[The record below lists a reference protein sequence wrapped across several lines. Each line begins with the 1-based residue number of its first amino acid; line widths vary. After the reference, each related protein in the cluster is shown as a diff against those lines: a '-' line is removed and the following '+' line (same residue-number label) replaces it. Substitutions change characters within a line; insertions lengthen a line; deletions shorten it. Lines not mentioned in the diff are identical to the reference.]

1 VGSTGKDFGQ
11 KMSNVTMLRSLRRI
25 IFFVLLVLVAAA
37 VAMAALMTPQVISL
51 VSPTLQ
57 VGQVASQDYRAPEPV
72 SFPSEVLTQ
81 QRRDAA
87 VKAVAPVFT
96 AADTSIARKQL
107 EHLRSALAFISSV
120 RADSYATNQQK
131 LQDLSALEDVHLDQD
146 MALNVLALSDAR
158 WQTVQ
163 QETIVVLEQV
173 MRNTIRS
180 DRLDDARNS
189 VPSLVS
195 LTLPEQQAAIVADLA
210 SAFVTP
216 NSFFSQELTDAAR
229 QKASESVS
237 PVTQTFMTGETIVP
251 RGKVLTAADVE
262 ALQHLGLVQP
272 QQKWQDFASAAGLVA
287 LLIVFV
293 ATFLRRRT
301 HLLQETRGLLVMVA
315 SFLVFLLVGRLI
327 IFGHAI
333 LPYAFPLA
341 TFSLTMAALLG
352 PELTL
357 ILSLPLAILTAYG
370 LPNAL
375 DLTLYYTLTSLLGV
389 LSLGRARRVT
399 AFFWAGIAIALSGT
413 AVVVV
418 YRLPQPSTDW
428 VGLATL
434 TGAAFFNGLASASL
448 TVLLQFIFAQF
459 LGLTT
464 PMQLMELTR
473 PDNPLL
479 QLILREAPGT
489 YQHSL
494 QVANLAEQAAEVVGA
509 DALLTRV
516 GALYHDAGK
525 ALNPIYFIENQV
537 PGMLNPH
544 DMLDPVSSAD
554 IIIRHVTEGLELAR
568 KNHLPRRIQD
578 FILEHHGTMLTRYQY
593 VQAVNSVGG
602 DESQVDMAQFRY
614 PGPRP
619 QSRETAILMLA
630 DGAEA
635 RVRAEKPKEEADLRR
650 IIKETIDDRV
660 SIGELDDT
668 DITLSDLSQMLESF
682 TATLRGIYHPRITYP
697 QLATPDSV
705 TIPVGA
711 ALAARQGVEVD
722 SQPGAENPSPPYER
736 SHDLRTGR

>member
-1 VGSTGKDFGQ
+1 
-11 KMSNVTMLRSLRRI
+11 MSNVTMLRSVRRT
-25 IFFVLLVLVAAA
+25 IFFVLLAVVAAA
-37 VAMAALMTPQVISL
+37 IALVALLTPQVISL
-51 VSPTLQ
+51 VTPTLQ
-57 VGQVASQDYRAPEPV
+57 VGQVAAQDYRAPEPV

-87 VKAVAPVFT
+87 VRAIAPVFT
-96 AADTSIARKQL
+96 APDTSIARKQL

-120 RADSYATNQQK
+120 RDDSFASSQQK
-131 LQDLSALEDVHLDQD
+131 LGDLAALEDVHLDQET
-146 MALNVLALSDAR
+146 ALNILTLSDAR

-163 QETIVVLEQV
+163 QESIVVLEQV
-173 MRNTIRS
+173 MRNTIRT
-180 DRLDDARNS
+180 DQLDSARNS

-195 LTLPEQQAAIVADLA
+195 LTLPEQQATIVADLA

-216 NSFFSQELTDAAR
+216 NSFFSQDLTDAAR

-237 PVTQTFMTGETIVP
+237 PVTRTYMTGETIVP
-251 RGKVLTAADVE
+251 RGKVLTDADVE

-272 QQKWQDFASAAGLVA
+272 QQKWQDLASATALVI
-287 LLIVFV
+287 LLLVFT
-293 ATFLRRRT
+293 AFFLQRRT
-301 HLLQETRGLLVMVA
+301 HLLQETRGLLVMA
-315 SFLVFLLVGRLI
+315 GSFLVFLLVGRLI
-327 IFGHAI
+327 ISGHAI

-352 PELTL
+352 PELSL
-357 ILSLPLAILTAYG
+357 IVSLPLAILTAYG

-375 DLTLYYTLTSLLGV
+375 DLTMYYTLTSLLGV

-399 AFFWAGIAIALSGT
+399 LFFWAGIAVALSGT
-413 AVVVV
+413 AIVFV
-418 YRLPQPSTDW
+418 YRLPQPSMDW

-448 TVLLQFIFAQF
+448 TVLLQFTFAQF
-459 LGLTT
+459 LGMTT

-479 QLILREAPGT
+479 QLILRDAPGT

-494 QVANLAEQAAEVVGA
+494 QVANLAEQAAELIGA

-516 GALYHDAGK
+516 GALYHDVGK

-537 PGMLNPH
+537 PGMMNPH
-544 DMLDPVSSAD
+544 DMLDPVSSAA
-554 IIIRHVTEGLELAR
+554 IIIRHVTEGLDLAR

-593 VQAVNSVGG
+593 VQAVNGNGG
-602 DESQVDMAQFRY
+602 DESLVDMEQFRY

-635 RVRAEKPKEEADLRR
+635 RVRAEKPQEEAELRR
-650 IIKETIDDRV
+650 MIKEVIDNRV
-660 SIGELDDT
+660 AIGELDDT

-682 TATLRGIYHPRITYP
+682 TTTLRGIYHPRITYP

-705 TIPVGA
+705 TIPVGS
-711 ALAARQGVEVD
+711 ALPARQAAD
-722 SQPGAENPSPPYER
+722 MSSSSAAEQTSPPFER
-736 SHDLRTGR
+736 SHDLHAGR

>member
-1 VGSTGKDFGQ
+1 
-11 KMSNVTMLRSLRRI
+11 MSNVTMLRSVRRT
-25 IFFVLLVLVAAA
+25 IFFVLLALSAAA
-37 VAMAALMTPQVISL
+37 VALVALMTPQVISL
-51 VSPTLQ
+51 VTPTLQ
-57 VGQVASQDYRAPEPV
+57 VGQVATQDYRAPEPV

-87 VKAVAPVFT
+87 VRAIAPVFT
-96 AADTSIARKQL
+96 APDTSIARKQL

-120 RADSYATNQQK
+120 RADSFASSQQK
-131 LQDLSALEDVHLDQD
+131 LGDLATLEDVHLDQD
-146 MALNVLALSDAR
+146 TALNILALSDAR

-173 MRNTIRS
+173 MRNTIRT
-180 DRLDDARNS
+180 DQLDSARNS

-195 LTLPEQQAAIVADLA
+195 LTLPEQQATIVADLA

-216 NSFFSQELTDAAR
+216 NSFFSQELTDTAR
-229 QKASESVS
+229 QNASESVS
-237 PVTQTFMTGETIVP
+237 PVTRTFMTGETIVP
-251 RGKVLTAADVE
+251 RGKVLTEADVE

-272 QQKWQDFASAAGLVA
+272 QQKWQDLASAAALVV
-287 LLIVFV
+287 LLLVFT
-293 ATFLRRRT
+293 AFFLQRRT
-301 HLLQETRGLLVMVA
+301 HLLQETRGLLVMA
-315 SFLVFLLVGRLI
+315 GSFLVFLLVGRLI
-327 IFGHAI
+327 ISGHAI

-352 PELTL
+352 PELSL
-357 ILSLPLAILTAYG
+357 IVSLPLAILTAYG

-375 DLTLYYTLTSLLGV
+375 DLTLFYTLTSLLGV

-399 AFFWAGIAIALSGT
+399 TFFWAGIAVALSGT
-413 AVVVV
+413 AIVFV
-418 YRLPQPSTDW
+418 YRLPQPSMDW

-448 TVLLQFIFAQF
+448 TVLLQFTFAQF
-459 LGLTT
+459 LGMTT
-464 PMQLMELTR
+464 PLQLMELTR

-479 QLILREAPGT
+479 QLILRDAPGT

-494 QVANLAEQAAEVVGA
+494 QVANLAEQAAELIGA

-516 GALYHDAGK
+516 GALYHDVGK

-537 PGMLNPH
+537 PGMMNPH
-544 DMLDPVSSAD
+544 DMLDPVSSAS
-554 IIIRHVTEGLELAR
+554 IIIRHVPEGLDLAR

-593 VQAVNSVGG
+593 VQAVNGNGG
-602 DESQVDMAQFRY
+602 DESLVDMELFRY

-635 RVRAEKPKEEADLRR
+635 RVRAEKPQEEAELRR
-650 IIKETIDDRV
+650 MIKEVIDNRV
-660 SIGELDDT
+660 AIGELDDT
-668 DITLSDLSQMLESF
+668 DISLSDLSQMLESF
-682 TATLRGIYHPRITYP
+682 TSTLRGIYHPRITYP

-711 ALAARQGVEVD
+711 ALAAHQTADVT
-722 SQPGAENPSPPYER
+722 SSSAAENSSPPFEP
-736 SHDLRTGR
+736 SHDLHAGR

>member
-1 VGSTGKDFGQ
+1 
-11 KMSNVTMLRSLRRI
+11 MANVTMLRSVRRT
-25 IFFVLLVLVAAA
+25 IFFVLLALVAAA
-37 VAMAALMTPQVISL
+37 VALAALMTPQVISL
-51 VSPTLQ
+51 VTPTLQ
-57 VGQVASQDYRAPEPV
+57 VGQVATQDYRAPESV

-87 VKAVAPVFT
+87 LRAIAPVFT
-96 AADTSIARKQL
+96 APDTSIARKQL

-120 RADSYATNQQK
+120 RADTFASSQQK
-131 LQDLSALEDVHLDQD
+131 LGDLAALEDVHLDQET
-146 MALNVLALSDAR
+146 ALNILALSDAR

-173 MRNTIRS
+173 MRNTIRT
-180 DRLDDARNS
+180 DQLDNARNS

-216 NSFFSQELTDAAR
+216 NSFFSQDLTDAAR
-229 QKASESVS
+229 QKASESVT
-237 PVTQTFMTGETIVP
+237 PVTRTYMTGETIVP
-251 RGKVLTAADVE
+251 RGKVLTDADVE

-272 QQKWQDFASAAGLVA
+272 QQKWQDLASAAGLVV
-287 LLIVFV
+287 LLLVFT
-293 ATFLRRRT
+293 AFFLQRRT
-301 HLLQETRGLLVMVA
+301 HLLQETRGLLVMTG

-327 IFGHAI
+327 ISGHAI

-352 PELTL
+352 PELSL
-357 ILSLPLAILTAYG
+357 IVSLPLAILTAYG

-375 DLTLYYTLTSLLGV
+375 DLTLYYTLASLLGV

-399 AFFWAGIAIALSGT
+399 AFFWAGIAVALSGT
-413 AVVVV
+413 AIVFV
-418 YRLPQPSTDW
+418 YRLPQPSMDW

-448 TVLLQFIFAQF
+448 TVLLQFTFAQF
-459 LGLTT
+459 LGMTT

-479 QLILREAPGT
+479 QLILRDAPGT

-494 QVANLAEQAAEVVGA
+494 QVANLAEQAAELIGA

-516 GALYHDAGK
+516 GALYHDVGK

-537 PGMLNPH
+537 PGMMNPH
-544 DMLDPVSSAD
+544 DMLDPVSSAA
-554 IIIRHVTEGLELAR
+554 IIIRHVTEGLDLAR

-593 VQAVNSVGG
+593 VQAVNGNGG
-602 DESQVDMAQFRY
+602 DESLVDMEQFRY

-635 RVRAEKPKEEADLRR
+635 RVRAEKPQEEAELRR
-650 IIKETIDDRV
+650 MIKEVIDNRV
-660 SIGELDDT
+660 AIGELDDT

-682 TATLRGIYHPRITYP
+682 TTTLRGIYHPRITYP

-711 ALAARQGVEVD
+711 ALSARQTAD
-722 SQPGAENPSPPYER
+722 MSSSPTAEKNSPPFER
-736 SHDLRTGR
+736 SHDLHTGR